1 VLLHLIQIILEAV
14 VVELMLLVLLEQ
26 LQQEVVLVVLGQL
39 IQ

>member
-1 VLLHLIQIILEAV
+1 MLLHLIPIILEAV
-14 VVELMLLVLLEQ
+14 AVELMLLVLLEQ

>member
-1 VLLHLIQIILEAV
+1 MLLHLIQIILEAV

>member
-1 VLLHLIQIILEAV
+1 MLLHLIPIILEAV

>member
-1 VLLHLIQIILEAV
+1 LEAV